1 MNMTITPTTHGLDGG
16 SETLTLAVD
25 ALRRGGLVVFPTE
38 TVYGVAALASNRTA
52 YEALCG
58 VKGVPAGQAFTI
70 HLADPSQISRWVA
83 VSGGIVRRFI
93 EKVMPGPVTLVM
105 ELDKS
110 RIEDLL
116 AAVGL
121 APDALP
127 RVSDQGEVRLRCPDH
142 PLARRLIES
151 VEGPVIGATASSPCG
166 SAALDAT
173 EAAAAF
179 GERALVIDGGRCRY
193 GKPSTVVRIRTTGA
207 RPIISVER
215 EGVYDERYIMKLT
228 RWTLLVIC
236 SGNTCRSPMAEG
248 LARRMLAKQQG
259 LPEAELDAA
268 GLRVISA
275 GAFAAPGLPPSPESI
290 EIMQRHEIDI
300 SRHRSQPLTREMIHE
315 ADLILCMTQSHRRAV
330 LAMVPSAL
338 DKTLTLDVS
347 GKDIEDPI
355 GSGMEAYDRSA
366 RAIEHG
372 LEQRLKEYQP

>member
-1 MNMTITPTTHGLDGG
+1 MTTTPTTHGLDGG
-16 SETLTLAVD
+16 SETLPLAVD
-25 ALRRGGLVVFPTE
+25 TLRRGGLVVFPTE
-38 TVYGVAALASNRTA
+38 TVYGVAALASNREG
-52 YEALCG
+52 YEALCRLNN
-58 VKGVPAGQAFTI
+58 VPLGQAFTV
-70 HLADPSQISRWVA
+70 HLADPSHIRRWVA
-83 VSGGIVRRFI
+83 ISGGVVRRFI

-105 ELDKS
+105 ELDKA
-110 RIEDLL
+110 RIEDVLREARL
-116 AAVGL
+116 PAE
-121 APDALP
+121 ALP
-127 RVSDQGEVRLRCPDH
+127 HVSNNGEVRLRCPDH

-151 VEGPVIGATASSPCG
+151 VEGPVIGATALSPG
-166 SAALDAT
+166 GNAALDAS
-173 EAAAAF
+173 EAAAAV
-179 GERALVIDGGRCRY
+179 GGHAVILDGGRSRY
-193 GKPSTVVRIRTTGA
+193 GKPSTVVRIRTTGT

-248 LARRMLAKQQG
+248 LARRLLAKQQG

-275 GAFAAPGLPPSPESI
+275 GAFASPGLPASVESV
-290 EIMQRHEIDI
+290 EIMQRRGIDI
-300 SRHRSQPLTREMIHE
+300 SRHRSQSLTREMIHE

-330 LAMVPSAL
+330 LAMAPSAL
-338 DKTLTLDVS
+338 DKTLTVDAS